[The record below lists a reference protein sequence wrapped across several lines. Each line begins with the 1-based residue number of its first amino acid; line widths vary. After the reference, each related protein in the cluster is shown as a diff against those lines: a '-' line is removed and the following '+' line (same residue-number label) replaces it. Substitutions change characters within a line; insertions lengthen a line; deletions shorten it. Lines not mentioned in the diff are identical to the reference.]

1 MKSIKEN
8 RIFNP
13 QIVDQPKVIKKLV
26 EESSPRRIFLVLI
39 FISSVMATLGLL
51 NDSSAVVIGAMLVAP
66 LLWPILG
73 LSMGTLVFDF
83 RMIRMSLISFFFSVA
98 IAVVTAM
105 VITLFYVPLGASREI
120 IQITNLGFMFPVA
133 LAAGAAAAFAI
144 SYEGVKEIVTGIAI
158 SVALLPP
165 LVTIG
170 IGLGGTDWELMRV
183 AMQLFLINLVGILV
197 ISFIIFALLGFRKYR
212 KLMDAEVKKEEK
224 VLNDK

>member
-1 MKSIKEN
+1 
-8 RIFNP
+8 
-13 QIVDQPKVIKKLV
+13 
-26 EESSPRRIFLVLI
+26 
-39 FISSVMATLGLL
+39 MATLGLL